1 MNKFG
6 MADNSEY
13 LRFAE
18 DLKRVSEERK
28 QRIAVELL
36 DRAIKEFSTG
46 TFSLAVLGM
55 VKRGK
60 STFCNALLGADSDK
74 YAPVGKTPVS
84 NAITFFEKGV
94 PGVSVSFFDGTLDEI
109 TLNEVPSYIT
119 EQQNPGNRKQ
129 VSYIAV
135 KDQFPRL
142 PEGVILMDTPGEGSF
157 NLHHD
162 DLLFKYLPMV
172 DAAVFL
178 ITAYSPVT
186 ESELA
191 FLQKVVK
198 CDAQK
203 IFFAINQADR
213 VDEEELNDAIEHN
226 LNVLSKAGIL
236 VGKIYP
242 ISAKMA
248 LEGDWIASGMNDLF
262 NDIDNYL
269 AKEKYR
275 VPRLRFLNKTM
286 PVITPLYEGIREE
299 IASRTK
305 SAAEL
310 KLEIENLT
318 TKRSAI
324 EEERKEKLSK
334 VRNVWVQSQDKLAK
348 DIESVLQ
355 SIESQM
361 KGFVDTVGFFNCTN
375 AKLNF
380 CCKFSYLIN
389 SNLKPLVKDFEDRI
403 TACIRDFP
411 VHFNGINIETNPR
424 EYNSSFLSGT
434 SCGGLKIALTAW
446 ATVIVLPIGALI
458 HLNTVSSI
466 KSDLCR
472 QLPVVMENMRERFRS
487 QLINMES
494 QREETLTELE
504 NLFDLE
510 VGQTVLALENALK
523 SQGNIDRAYDEQLA
537 ILKGLLE
544 TLQKTAEE
552 LQKGLEG

>member
-6 MADNSEY
+6 VADNSEY

-18 DLKRVSEERK
+18 DLKRVSEERR

-84 NAITFFEKGV
+84 NAITFFEKGD
-94 PGVSVSFFDGTLDEI
+94 PKVSVTFFDGKSIDISLDEI
-109 TLNEVPSYIT
+109 HGYIT
-119 EQQNPGNRKQ
+119 ERQNPGNRKQ
-129 VSYIAV
+129 VSHIAV

-157 NLHHD
+157 NQHHD
-162 DLLFKYLPMV
+162 DLLFKYLPV
-172 DAAVFL
+172 ADAAVFL
-178 ITAYSPVT
+178 ITANSPVT

-191 FLQKVVK
+191 FLQKVIK

-226 LNVLSKAGIL
+226 LNALSKSGIP

-248 LEGDWIASGMNDLF
+248 LEGDWIASGMNNLF

-286 PVITPLYEGIREE
+286 PVIAPLYEGVREE

-305 SAAEL
+305 SAEEL

-318 TKRSAI
+318 TKRSVI
-324 EEERKEKLSK
+324 EEKRKEKLSEI
-334 VRNVWVQSQDKLAK
+334 RNIWLQSQDKLGK

-361 KGFVDTVGFFNCTN
+361 RGFIDTVGFFNCTN

-389 SNLKPLVKDFEDRI
+389 GNLKPLLKDFEDRI
-403 TACIRDFP
+403 SACIRELP
-411 VHFNGINIETNPR
+411 IRFNGINIETNPR

-446 ATVIVLPIGALI
+446 VTVIALPIGALI

-466 KSDLCR
+466 KSDLYR
-472 QLPVVMENMRERFRS
+472 QLPTVMENMRERFRS
-487 QLINMES
+487 QLMNLEA
-494 QREETLTELE
+494 QREETLRELE

-510 VGQTVLALENALK
+510 VEPTVQALQDALE
-523 SQGNIDRAYDEQLA
+523 SQGNIDRAHDEQLV
-537 ILKGLLE
+537 ILKGVLE
-544 TLQKTAEE
+544 SLQKTAEE